1 MTFLAVDDAMLPA
14 EGEPTLVMVERDGF
28 PGRFAMAVFALI
40 PLLSIMFVVFFV
52 AGMTVA
58 RCFLFVEMAL
68 VADFAGKPNVFP
80 SQGVFGVP
88 VMIEQQL
95 FPILFD
101 MAIPTIITVCVFMF
115 VVFFVAG
122 ITVGRRFLFVEV
134 PLMAGFAFCGLVL
147 PFQ

>member
-1 MTFLAVDDAMLPA
+1 MAALALLPLLPVMLVIFLVAGITV
-14 EGEPTLVMVERDGF
+14 G
-28 PGRFAMAVFALI
+28 GRF
-40 PLLSIMFVVFFV
+40 
-52 AGMTVA
+52 
-58 RCFLFVEMAL
+58 LFEEMAL
-68 VADFAGKPNVFP
+68 MAGFAGKPNVFP
-80 SQGVFGVP
+80 SQGVFGVS

-134 PLMAGFAFCGLVL
+134 AFMAGFAFCGLVL